1 MMDEDNNIF
10 IQKIIQDVNETLKLK
25 PLYIANT
32 TNTEKHLQKE
42 IDKLFGEDI
51 FKVKRDGK
59 YTFQITLTEKGLEEY
74 EKILS
79 NI

>member
-10 IQKIIQDVNETLKLK
+10 IQELIQDVNEKLKLK

-42 IDKLFGEDI
+42 IDELFGEDI

-59 YTFQITLTEKGLEEY
+59 YTFQIILTKKGLEEY
-74 EKILS
+74 EKK
-79 NI
+79 